1 MSIAEYLIALAFLAI
16 GCGVQATLGIG
27 AGLVAGPALTVID
40 PDLLPGPMLAM
51 AMVVNIRNAV
61 ADRQSTHLV
70 AWKRALI
77 GAPIGLGIGVFIL
90 AYTDA

>member
-1 MSIAEYLIALAFLAI
+1 MSITEYLIALAFLAM

-51 AMVVNIRNAV
+51 AM
-61 ADRQSTHLV
+61 S
-70 AWKRALI
+70 
-77 GAPIGLGIGVFIL
+77 
-90 AYTDA
+90 